1 MKEKKKILTNK
12 QKAAAHEYIK
22 DWNMVRALISVGYSE
37 NYANAQG
44 YKMLE
49 NVGFKEFVEEIQK
62 DIAKEAG
69 ISMLGQLL
77 DLKKI
82 SKSNIAG
89 IHKDWITRKDFES
102 LSENTK
108 ASIQEIDTK
117 IIKKPAMEFNPE
129 TKELERVVYDVEYI
143 KIKLFNKLDAIKEI
157 NKMLGY
163 YEPENIDIKSGGEKL
178 QATTVTFINAR
189 KKDDKD

>member
-1 MKEKKKILTNK
+1 MAISNK

-22 DWNMVRALISVGYSE
+22 DWNLTRALISAGYSI

-49 NVGFKEFVEEIQK
+49 NVGFKEFVENIQK

-89 IHKDWITRKDFES
+89 IHKDWITRKDFED
-102 LSENTK
+102 LPENVK

-129 TKELERVVYDVEYI
+129 TQELEQVVYDVEHI

-178 QATTVTFINAR
+178 NQETTVTFINAR
-189 KKDDKD
+189 KKDE